1 MSLTKR
7 EGPVRRLQ
15 GVLKEAGAKKL
26 ALCLAGKI
34 LSRESINR
42 EAFRSLIARIWKVQG
57 GVEIEVISTN
67 IYAFPFQSFDDR
79 KRVFMGGPWSFDG
92 ALIVLEEPE
101 GKGAI
106 NSLLFNSVDF
116 WVHIT
121 NVPMIYMTKDIGK
134 FLGSIIGEVREVD
147 VGPSSDCLGKFM
159 RVRVAVE
166 VDKPLRRF
174 LRVDVLGDGEE
185 TVMPIQYERL
195 PSFCFLCGL
204 VGHLVHECTSYGEDG
219 LREGSG
225 MVYGAWLRATAPL
238 VQYGRGNWGGHVD
251 MRNQGAFRQ
260 DPNVGHHTGEF
271 NQRSWVKSGNARVP
285 EGSSG
290 KKTSGGISLVG
301 DGSGGLVRSENVISG
316 SNPSLNLNSDTSREP
331 RPADKGKKVM
341 IGMDVD
347 FVFSS
352 GKEKS
357 PVKEGTD
364 LIGKPNQGLVN
375 GMLRVGDVGALNGPV
390 GSSILE
396 TGVGQPIGRPVQ
408 SVVELDRCKVTQPER
423 LSGVGSGSQNVL
435 LSDEGIGP
443 TMRSVISQPC
453 SGVSGP
459 AGRKWKRAARN
470 KSMVSP
476 PELNGVICS
485 KRQIL
490 PAEVVFNGDAK
501 KPRFDAYSEYVHAA
515 CFFLKGPNWKDNIS
529 FQDMFLF
536 YSRSLGSFDLELLC
550 TVWWRNW
557 FWRNQKVHNN
567 CVASMESVVSWA
579 TSFLEEYR
587 VANLIPVSSPPS
599 HSSSASIKL
608 Y

>member
-1 MSLTKR
+1 MGAEEIDKLYASMSLTER

-15 GVLKEAGAKKL
+15 ADEGFLFTDCGDLEGP
-26 ALCLAGKI
+26 
-34 LSRESINR
+34 R
-42 EAFRSLIARIWKVQG
+42 

-67 IYAFPFQSFDDR
+67 IYAFHFQSFDDR
-79 KRVFMGGPWSFDG
+79 KRVLMGGPWSFDG

-116 WVHIT
+116 WVQIS
-121 NVPMIYMTKDIGK
+121 NVPMICMTKDIGK

-147 VGPSSDCLGKFM
+147 VGPLGDCLGKFM

-166 VDKPLRRF
+166 VDTPLRRF

-204 VGHLVHECTSYGEDG
+204 VGHSVRECTSSGEDG
-219 LREGSG
+219 LRKGSG

-251 MRNQGAFRQ
+251 RRNQGAFRR
-260 DPNVGHHTGEF
+260 DPNVGHQTGEF

-285 EGSSG
+285 EGS
-290 KKTSGGISLVG
+290 
-301 DGSGGLVRSENVISG
+301 
-316 SNPSLNLNSDTSREP
+316 LNLNSDTSRDP

-352 GKEKS
+352 EKEKS
-357 PVKEGTD
+357 PVKKGTD

-375 GMLRVGDVGALNGPV
+375 GMLRVGDVGALDGPV
-390 GSSILE
+390 GPSILE

-408 SVVELDRCKVTQPER
+408 GVVELDRYTVTQPVR
-423 LSGVGSGSQNVL
+423 FSGVGSGSQNVL

-443 TMRSVISQPC
+443 TMESVISQPC

-470 KSMVSP
+470 LSLVSP
-476 PELNGVICS
+476 HELNGVICS

-490 PAEVVFNGDAK
+490 PVEVIFNGDAK
-501 KPRFDAYSEYVHAA
+501 KPKFDAFSEY
-515 CFFLKGPNWKDNIS
+515 NIS

-557 FWRNQKVHNN
+557 FWRNQKLHNN
-567 CVASMESVVSWA
+567 RVASMESAVGWA
-579 TSFLEEYR
+579 ASFL
-587 VANLIPVSSPPS
+587 
-599 HSSSASIKL
+599 
-608 Y
+608 